1 MANLV
6 VVDFLLRENRR
17 QVASFP
23 YELKLESE
31 ISPLKKYRPVRD
43 LNPQT
48 LQYQCSSQPTE
59 LRSQVGVGHYVG
71 S

>member
-1 MANLV
+1 MVFNKVGTKVIMNMRAIFTVMNSTLAV
-6 VVDFLLRENRR
+6 V
-17 QVASFP
+17 
-23 YELKLESE
+23 K

-43 LNPQT
+43 FNPQT

-59 LRSQVGVGHYVG
+59 PRSQVGVGHYVG

>member
-31 ISPLKKYRPVRD
+31 ISPLKKCFNVQMGTQKKVRE
-43 LNPQT
+43 T
-48 LQYQCSSQPTE
+48 LQY
-59 LRSQVGVGHYVG
+59 G
-71 S
+71 